1 MDKTSFRIFL
11 VIIVVSLIIFSGLF
25 AFAMYENKINE
36 DKIEVEYVTNAN
48 IFYTVESCVNKYVSL
63 IVAQDSIALY
73 NVIDEQYR
81 EEHGI
86 TINNVLANNIKLSG
100 NYSFNAQKMLQDKNS
115 EHTYYVKGYLIEESL
130 MEDGFSN
137 EKIEYGLIV
146 KLDVDNNIYSIIPSE
161 VEVYF
166 DEI

>member
-73 NVIDEQYR
+73 NVTDEQYR
-81 EEHGI
+81 EEHGSFK
-86 TINNVLANNIKLSG
+86 NIEELK
-100 NYSFNAQKMLQDKNS
+100 
-115 EHTYYVKGYLIEESL
+115 EVKGIGDAKYEEIKDL
-130 MEDGFSN
+130 
-137 EKIEYGLIV
+137 
-146 KLDVDNNIYSIIPSE
+146 VDIK
-161 VEVYF
+161 
-166 DEI
+166 